1 MEVQVAQAVM
11 PRVTNSTYTRDILL
25 RTTQRQE
32 GQLSTRVAVCTEELA
47 NTLMVIAVLQRDR
60 PRQVRQDTDH
70 RMQQEIK
77 SELLESRAVMQV
89 ATSASSTLPR
99 SQTPSKST

>member
-1 MEVQVAQAVM
+1 MALAAI
-11 PRVTNSTYTRDILL
+11 PRVTNSIYTRDILP

-60 PRQVRQDTDH
+60 RRRVRQDTDH
-70 RMQQEIK
+70 RMQQAIK
-77 SELLESRAVMQV
+77 PELLESRAVMQV

>member
-1 MEVQVAQAVM
+1 MLVALAVI
-11 PRVTNSTYTRDILL
+11 PRVTNSIYTRDILPG
-25 RTTQRQE
+25 TTQRQE

-60 PRQVRQDTDH
+60 RRRVRQDTDH
-70 RMQQEIK
+70 LMQQAIK

-89 ATSASSTLPR
+89 ATSASSTLLR